1 MGSGK
6 FAHWCLDCRRVP
18 SQSRPPPTVEPGDP
32 LRCGSI
38 AWVTDSYCQ
47 RVHTRPLSH
56 GFQPCQ
62 LSQRESQGA
71 GEARPA
77 QRVRR
82 CEPGGVAALGSP
94 RWGSW
99 RAISEPERAWAV
111 AGLGK
116 CGDCGWVPSQSRLA
130 PCQLSQRE
138 SQGAGEARPAQRVRR
153 CEPGGA
159 AALGSPYGG
168 AGEPTASLR
177 GRGQWQIW
185 ENAEIV
191 AVYPL
196 SHGLRRAS
204 SPKGRAKGRL
214 RRPVQRATQRE
225 SGGGAALAILIAF
238 FPCTAKC
245 PGRENNRFF
254 QQIQK
259 VAK

>member
-1 MGSGK
+1 MDGPRPADHRVDKNRIRKTRQCHAVSFLRPKGK
-6 FAHWCLDCRRVP
+6 TAGIRRR
-18 SQSRPPPTVEPGDP
+18 SRPPQRCKSMRTRRRSRPWLP
-32 LRCGSI
+32 L
-38 AWVTDSYCQ
+38 
-47 RVHTRPLSH
+47 
-56 GFQPCQ
+56 
-62 LSQRESQGA
+62 
-71 GEARPA
+71 
-77 QRVRR
+77 
-82 CEPGGVAALGSP
+82 
-94 RWGSW
+94 WGSW
-99 RAISEPERAWAV
+99 RANGEPERAWAV
-111 AGLGK
+111 ANMGK
-116 CGDCGWVPSQSRLA
+116 CGDCCRVPSQSRLA